1 MEGIV
6 VAQEGVGFV
15 RAGGLACLLPFLA
28 KLVVNRVRGGL
39 ALKGE
44 KTDECFAKRA
54 RAIDVKLM
62 SRARHTVATEPS
74 DGAHV
79 AALLRRC
86 AREAA

>member
-1 MEGIV
+1 
-6 VAQEGVGFV
+6 
-15 RAGGLACLLPFLA
+15 
-28 KLVVNRVRGGL
+28 
-39 ALKGE
+39 LKGE